1 MTAKKFIPETAKLFN
16 DIQPHNIN
24 ETHSKTHARPARGRK
39 SHASL
44 SRTHHSYDCLHSIG
58 FERWWNVK
66 DIPEFTEPKIVTC
79 KTYDCLTRQDRLT
92 ENDVKEMLYLEET
105 GYKRIDLEVGAW
117 E

>member
-1 MTAKKFIPETAKLFN
+1 M
-16 DIQPHNIN
+16 
-24 ETHSKTHARPARGRK
+24 
-39 SHASL
+39 
-44 SRTHHSYDCLHSIG
+44 
-58 FERWWNVK
+58 K

-105 GYKRIDLEVGAW
+105 GYTRIDLEVGAW